1 MLTTVY
7 RALLFS
13 LLLLKTSV
21 FAQSV
26 VPWSIPDGTKPNFTD
41 VYNNGNSITW
51 SWQALNHS
59 MSDLWL
65 TSFDP
70 TLSYAV
76 RIASNINITEPGTL
90 PWTITVNETLI
101 DIDNRF
107 VLRFTLTGTD
117 IYPLYP
123 NQFPSPAF
131 IILKRGATLAPASL
145 SSVVATATQFS
156 ESTTATTAAASITSL
171 IAPASSVPSGLTESS
186 PSSDSS
192 SSGGSGLS
200 TGAKVG
206 IGIGVTALVV
216 VILGLC
222 FAVLRLYRRV
232 KATSNRHSQGIIPD
246 YPDKETTT
254 SGASTPVIREI
265 SGLHEATGD
274 RRHPAELG
282 SKRESKVVFEMPG

>member
-7 RALLFS
+7 RALLYSF
-13 LLLLKTSV
+13 LLVKATAL
-21 FAQSV
+21 AQDV
-26 VPWSIPDGTKPNFTD
+26 VPWNIPEGVKPNFTD

-51 SWQALNHS
+51 SWQALNHT

-65 TSFDP
+65 TSYDP
-70 TLSYAV
+70 TLSYAL

-90 PWTITVNETLI
+90 PWTITVNETFI
-101 DIDNRF
+101 DIDDRF

-117 IYPLYP
+117 IYPLLP

-131 IILKRGATLAPASL
+131 IILKRGETLASASL
-145 SSVVATATQFS
+145 SSNPTATGV
-156 ESTTATTAAASITSL
+156 ESAAASTVGVSNTDTVT
-171 IAPASSVPSGLTESS
+171 PASSVPSSLTDVS
-186 PSSDSS
+186 PSDTASS
-192 SSGGSGLS
+192 SSGSSGLS

-216 VILGLC
+216 IILGLC
-222 FAVLRLYRRV
+222 FVVMRLYRRV
-232 KATSNRHSQGIIPD
+232 KATSNRHSQGIVPD
-246 YPDKETTT
+246 YPDKGAT
-254 SGASTPVIREI
+254 SSGTSTPAIREI
-265 SGLHEATGD
+265 SGLHEAVGD